1 MLDIPATDPLLPH
14 PVDDEETDRI
24 TIKFAAQL
32 TGDPLDSSGD
42 GLKIDRYINAE
53 VRARGGMGRVFVAYD
68 PGLDRTVALKA
79 LPVGLLP
86 HEPGADTPRREGMA
100 LAHIDHPNVV
110 RVLELVE
117 HRGLACLVLEHV
129 DGPHLGDW
137 LKAPRDFRDILHK
150 FIQAGE
156 GLAAVHRAGLVHR
169 DFKPANAVVGPGG
182 AVKLIDFGLA
192 MRPETGRPDDPDD
205 RPGTPRYMAPEQI
218 AGHQVDARCDQ
229 FSFCVAL
236 YEALFRAH
244 PYLSSDDTPSA
255 EQNANAFDADAEQ
268 ASRATI
274 FDQILVGTP
283 RRPERAPPG
292 LSPTVVAALLRGLSP
307 APEHRFECMDPL
319 LAELRRD
326 PRRSRRRAFFGIAGA
341 LAFTAGLYAAL
352 RPERCP
358 TPEDYA
364 RQIWGSMQEH
374 VKANL
379 TPFGDGPGKAL
390 DEAVQHLADAQLTAC
405 KESSRGQVRDTD
417 VLRDGCLRLRESE
430 LATLLHQ
437 IQRSDQAHIA
447 ELLKNIKDLPPA
459 SSCSDVIRLR
469 HNCENSFSAQAQ
481 FDSATALLVGDTERA
496 FARANDALREAKLS
510 GTRGSLA
517 QAHVLLGRIAYARG
531 DRPLAL
537 YHLTQGVHLAEH
549 NGCLAITAEAYH
561 WFVKL
566 AAFDDQIPLTSAE
579 WYSQYHEYRTSDGDW
594 MAQAN
599 VLNNRALL
607 AERRHGD
614 FPRAE
619 RLLREAIE
627 LRQPGHDKTPEQADS
642 YLNLSSVLYNLGR
655 FQPALDALDKA
666 DARRA
671 TAVGPNHPDHAKHM
685 RNRGLIEMAL
695 GKEDKALRLFEDA
708 VSQAEKGLGAGT
720 PYLGEYYAVLALAHD
735 RVGDFKSAVNVAERA
750 VGVYKDARQ
759 RSEALEN
766 LAQALIGDKQ
776 FDEAISKLDEAERV
790 LSVGHRRPE
799 RRGILD
805 NKRAEALVRLQRM
818 QDAERHARQALVHF
832 DDAGLAPDDM
842 NRANAYLFLGE
853 ALNGLKRWQEAKVP
867 FERAIAILQVHLPD
881 SYPLLSALLGLAESL
896 CRVPERAGDALPAV
910 DEARRLISMI
920 ENAAERHPL
929 EQRLAACRPLNY
941 QEVH

>member
-1 MLDIPATDPLLPH
+1 MLDIPATDPPLPH

-24 TIKFAAQL
+24 TVKFAAQL
-32 TGDPLDSSGD
+32 TGDALDSSGD

-182 AVKLIDFGLA
+182 VVKLIDFGLA
-192 MRPETGRPDDPDD
+192 VRPESRRLDDPDD

-218 AGHQVDARCDQ
+218 DGRQVDARSDQ

-244 PYLSSDDTPSA
+244 PYLSRDDTPSA

-274 FDQILVGTP
+274 FDQILVGVP
-283 RRPERAPPG
+283 RRPERVPPG

-307 APEHRFECMDPL
+307 ASENRFDCMDPL

-326 PRRSRRRAFFGIAGA
+326 PRRNRRKVFFGIAGV

-358 TPEDYA
+358 PQDEYET
-364 RQIWGSMQEH
+364 QIWDEKMRAQ

-379 TPFGDGPGKAL
+379 SAFGDGPGKAV
-390 DEAVQHLADAQLTAC
+390 DEAVARLATAQREAC
-405 KESSRGQVRDTD
+405 EEDVRRPVQDTD
-417 VLRDGCLRLRESE
+417 DARDECLRLRKSE
-430 LATLLHQ
+430 LVTLLRQ
-437 IQRSDQAHIA
+437 IERSDQNHIS
-447 ELLKNIKDLPPA
+447 ELLKNLKDLPPV
-459 SSCSDVIRLR
+459 SSCDDLIRLR
-469 HNCENSFSAQAQ
+469 FNCHESGLSAQARI
-481 FDSATALLVGDTERA
+481 DSTTALLVGDTDRA
-496 FARANDALREAKLS
+496 LARANDALREAEIS
-510 GTRGSLA
+510 GTMGSRA
-517 QAHVLLGRIAYARG
+517 RAHILLGRIAYARG
-531 DRPLAL
+531 DRPRAM
-537 YHLTQGVHLAEH
+537 HQLTQAIDLAEH
-549 NGCLAITAEAYH
+549 NVCLPATAEAYH

-566 AAFDDQIPLTSAE
+566 AAFDEQIPLPRAE
-579 WYSQYHEYRTSDGDW
+579 SYSQYHGYRISDTDRA
-594 MAQAN
+594 AQAN

-607 AERRHGD
+607 AERRIGD
-614 FPRAE
+614 LPRAE
-619 RLLREAIE
+619 RLLREAIK
-627 LRQPGHDKTPEQADS
+627 LRQPENDQTAEQANS
-642 YLNLSSVLYNLGR
+642 YLNLSSVLYKLGR
-655 FQPALDALDKA
+655 YDEALNALDKA
-666 DARRA
+666 DTRRSN
-671 TAVGPNHPDHAKHM
+671 AVGPEHPDHAKHL
-685 RNRGLIEMAL
+685 RNRGLIEMERGKKDRAL
-695 GKEDKALRLFEDA
+695 DYLQEALT
-708 VSQAEKGLGAGT
+708 QAAKGLGTDA
-720 PYLGEYYAVLALAHD
+720 PYLGEYYDTLVKVHD
-735 RVGDFKSAVNVAERA
+735 RMGDFKSAAKAAEGAVA
-750 VGVYKDARQ
+750 VYKDANE
-759 RSEALEN
+759 RSAALEN
-766 LAQALIGDKQ
+766 LAQALMGDKK

-790 LSVGHRRPE
+790 LGADKRGAE
-799 RRGILD
+799 RRGLLES
-805 NKRAEALVRLQRM
+805 KRAEALVGLQRHRE
-818 QDAERHARQALVHF
+818 AERRARQALYHF
-832 DDAGLAPDDM
+832 DDAGLVPDDL
-842 NRANAYLFLGE
+842 NRADANLFLGE
-853 ALNGLKRWQEAKVP
+853 ALNSLRRWREATVP
-867 FERAIAILQVHLPD
+867 FERAVAIWRARAPESYLLPF
-881 SYPLLSALLGLAESL
+881 AWTGLAESL
-896 CRVPERAGDALPAV
+896 SRLPKRAEDARRAA
-910 DEARRLISMI
+910 DEARNSLSVIDD
-920 ENAAERHPL
+920 ADDRHSL
-929 EQRLAACRPLNY
+929 EKRLAACRP
-941 QEVH
+941 H